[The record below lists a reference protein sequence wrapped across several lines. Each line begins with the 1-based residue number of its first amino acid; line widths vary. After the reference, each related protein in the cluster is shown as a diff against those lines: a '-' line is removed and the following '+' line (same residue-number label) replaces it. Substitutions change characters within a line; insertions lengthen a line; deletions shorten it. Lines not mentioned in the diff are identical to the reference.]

1 MAERMGGG
9 VCFPLST
16 LPWIWEYDGWVV
28 LAGALF
34 AIAAA
39 LPGTFLVLRRMS
51 LAADAISHA
60 VLPGIVLA
68 YWWSGGRQAI
78 AMLLGAACLGLATI
92 WLTDRARSLGK
103 VDEGAATGTVFT
115 GLFAAG
121 LILMVQL
128 ADSVDL
134 DPGCLLFGDLEM
146 VPIDAGSSG
155 WRRVPTAIWIAAALL
170 VANLS
175 WIVLFWKELKVSSF
189 DEAYAESQGL
199 APAVAQYALATS
211 VAITAVASFQ
221 AVGNLLVVGMF
232 IIPPAAAML
241 LSHRLPSILLIAAGV
256 AAVSAAVGHWLAIE
270 LPSRLQLPGTSTA
283 GMMVVVACLILA
295 GAILL
300 SPIDGWL
307 ARWLR
312 TVRHRRK
319 VEEEDLLARI
329 YRQQETSRRRPQ
341 PHSTPSPHPL
351 STRILRRL
359 ERQGLVEP
367 LLDPPQWQLTA
378 SGMARAKELVRSHRL
393 WETFLD
399 THPGVSP
406 DRLHERA
413 EALEHFTDLEIRR
426 KLEEQT
432 DGRAR
437 DPHGSPI
444 PEEPGP
450 ER

>member
-1 MAERMGGG
+1 
-9 VCFPLST
+9 LST
-16 LPWIWEYDGWVV
+16 LPWIWDYDGWVV

-34 AIAAA
+34 SVAAA

-92 WLTDRARSLGK
+92 WLTDRAKSLGK

-134 DPGCLLFGDLEM
+134 DPGCVLFGDLEM
-146 VPIDAGSSG
+146 VPIDAGDRG
-155 WRRVPTAIWIAAALL
+155 WRRVPTAIWIATALV

-175 WIVLFWKELKVSSF
+175 WILLFWKELKISSF
-189 DEAYAESQGL
+189 DEAYADSQGL
-199 APAVAQYALATS
+199 APSVVQYALATS

-232 IIPPAAAML
+232 
-241 LSHRLPSILLIAAGV
+241 SHRLPSILLIAAGV
-256 AAVSAAVGHWLAIE
+256 AAISAAVGHWLAIE

-283 GMMVVVACLILA
+283 GMMVVVACLVLS
-295 GAILL
+295 GAIVF

-307 ARWLR
+307 ARWMR
-312 TVRHRRK
+312 TLFHLRK
-319 VEEEDLLARI
+319 VEEEDVLARM
-329 YRQQETSRRRPQ
+329 YRQQET
-341 PHSTPSPHPL
+341 PHRDLTSKPTPSHQRL

-359 ERQGLVEP
+359 ERQGLVKP
-367 LLDPPQWQLTA
+367 SPDAAQWQLTD
-378 SGMARAKELVRSHRL
+378 SGMGRAKELVRSHRL

-432 DGRAR
+432 EGRVR

-444 PEEPGP
+444 PEEP
-450 ER
+450 

>member
-1 MAERMGGG
+1 
-9 VCFPLST
+9 
-16 LPWIWEYDGWVV
+16 
-28 LAGALF
+28 
-34 AIAAA
+34 
-39 LPGTFLVLRRMS
+39 
-51 LAADAISHA
+51 
-60 VLPGIVLA
+60 
-68 YWWSGGRQAI
+68 
-78 AMLLGAACLGLATI
+78 MLLGAACLGLATI

>member
-1 MAERMGGG
+1 MAEPIGEGA
-9 VCFPLST
+9 CFPLST

-34 AIAAA
+34 AVAAA

-92 WLTDRARSLGK
+92 WLTDRAKSLGK

-134 DPGCLLFGDLEM
+134 DPGCVLFGDLEM
-146 VPIDAGSSG
+146 VPIEAGSSG

-175 WIVLFWKELKVSSF
+175 WILLFWKELKVSSF
-189 DEAYAESQGL
+189 DQAYAESQGL
-199 APAVAQYALATS
+199 APAVVQYALATS
-211 VAITAVASFQ
+211 VAMTAVASFQ

-232 IIPPAAAML
+232 IIPPAAAIL

-256 AAVSAAVGHWLAIE
+256 AAISAAVGHWLAIE
-270 LPSRLQLPGTSTA
+270 LPSRLHLPGTSTA

-295 GAILL
+295 GAILF

-307 ARWLR
+307 ARWMR
-312 TVRHRRK
+312 TMYHRRK
-319 VEEEDLLARI
+319 VEEEDTLASL
-329 YRQQETSRRRPQ
+329 YRQHETSQRSRMSNPASIRQ
-341 PHSTPSPHPL
+341 RM

-359 ERQGLVEP
+359 ERQGLVKP
-367 LLDPPQWQLTA
+367 SPDSSQWQLTDP
-378 SGMARAKELVRSHRL
+378 GMGRGKELVRSHRL

-444 PEEPGP
+444 PEEP
-450 ER
+450 

>member
-1 MAERMGGG
+1 MAEPIGGG
-9 VCFPLST
+9 GYFPLST

-34 AIAAA
+34 AVAAA

-78 AMLLGAACLGLATI
+78 AMLLGAACLGLVTI

-115 GLFAAG
+115 GLFAVG

-128 ADSVDL
+128 ADSVEL
-134 DPGCLLFGDLEM
+134 DPGCVLFGDLEM

-155 WRRVPTAIWIAAALL
+155 WRRVPTAIWIAGALL
-170 VANLS
+170 LANLS
-175 WIVLFWKELKVSSF
+175 WILLFWKELKVSSF

-199 APAVAQYALATS
+199 SPAVVQYALATS

-232 IIPPAAAML
+232 IIPPSAALL

-256 AAVSAAVGHWLAIE
+256 AAFSAAVGHWLAIE

-295 GAILL
+295 GVILL

-307 ARWLR
+307 ARWMR
-312 TVRHRRK
+312 TLRHRRK
-319 VEEEDLLARI
+319 VEEEDMLARM
-329 YRQQETSRRRPQ
+329 YRQQETSQRSPM
-341 PHSTPSPHPL
+341 PNPTPSSSRV

-359 ERQGLVEP
+359 ERQGLVKP
-367 LLDPPQWQLTA
+367 SSNPSQWQFTT
-378 SGMARAKELVRSHRL
+378 SGMARGKELVRSHRL

-444 PEEPGP
+444 PEEP
-450 ER
+450 

>member
-1 MAERMGGG
+1 MAEPMAGGA
-9 VCFPLST
+9 CFPLST

-34 AIAAA
+34 AVAAA

-134 DPGCLLFGDLEM
+134 DPGCVLFGDLEM
-146 VPIDAGSSG
+146 VPIDAGDSG
-155 WRRVPTAIWIAAALL
+155 WRRVPTAVWIASALV

-175 WIVLFWKELKVSSF
+175 WILLFWKELKVSSF

-199 APAVAQYALATS
+199 APAVMQYVLATS

-232 IIPPAAAML
+232 IIPPATAML
-241 LSHRLPSILLIAAGV
+241 ISHRLPSILLIATGV
-256 AAVSAAVGHWLAIE
+256 SAISAAVGHWLSIE

-295 GAILL
+295 VAILL

-307 ARWLR
+307 AKWMR

-319 VEEEDLLARI
+319 VAEEDLLAGM
-329 YRQQETSRRRPQ
+329 YRKQETSHRIPKPDQ
-341 PHSTPSPHPL
+341 TPSTL
-351 STRILRRL
+351 RMSAGTLRRL

-367 LLDPPQWQLTA
+367 SPDRWQWQLTA
-378 SGMARAKELVRSHRL
+378 SGIARGKELVRSHRL

-444 PEEPGP
+444 PEEP
-450 ER
+450 